1 MRKIG
6 IQELL
11 AWAFT
16 QELPKIGAAEAI
28 GPGYSQA
35 WSMMSEVATLG
46 TLVDRSP
53 NAFGVIPDFI
63 YGGYPHPDAVMVGEA
78 VHRLVDR
85 GGYDIPDG
93 WNPFPEWQDEHG
105 LIAAEVRN
113 VVEHIRA
120 RPEQVS
126 GRHVAQLVTTAAV
139 LGRGPDWEAAEPTVQ
154 MVSVKGKPLWFVQSK
169 ARDSLGR
176 VYSFETDGFDRKTHR
191 PKPGAYRKYQL
202 SSPLRGAILARLDWQ
217 LWQDALLSLQIELSD
232 RVTVAD
238 LLAFQPVR
246 RPWMRQ
252 ANYSNS
258 SQAFDA
264 AE

>member
-63 YGGYPHPDAVMVGEA
+63 YGGDPHPDAVMVGEA
-78 VHRLVDR
+78 VHRLADR
-85 GGYDIPDG
+85 GGYDIPEG

-139 LGRGPDWEAAEPTVQ
+139 LGRGPDWAAAEPMVQ
-154 MVSVKGKPLWFVQSK
+154 MVSVKGKPLWFVQAK
-169 ARDSLGR
+169 ARDSLNR
-176 VYSFETDGFDRKTHR
+176 VYWFEDNGMDRKTHR

-202 SSPLRGAILARLDWQ
+202 GAPLRGAIIDRLDWQ
-217 LWQDALLSLQIELSD
+217 LWQDALVSLQNELCGRLSA
-232 RVTVAD
+232 AD
-238 LLAFQPVR
+238 LLPFHPVR
-246 RPWMRQ
+246 RPWARQ
-252 ANYSNS
+252 MNS
-258 SQAFDA
+258 AVFPQAVDA